1 MRHRPSDESGV
12 ILIMVALLILVLMGM
27 SAFAIDHGE
36 AWYARTEAQAA
47 ADAGALAGAM
57 TLQHS
62 DPTYPFPE
70 GGKVD
75 QNARA
80 LVALNTVRD
89 VAGTAEV
96 LADCPGWV
104 TGTAD
109 INCVQVNVYRNGE
122 HDSAGFNTLF
132 ANLFGVPT
140 HGVKAT
146 ATAQIFV
153 ATKTNCLKPWFIPD
167 QFIDENGNKEW
178 DAGDT
183 YRPPTDPLP
192 TGYTT
197 TNSLGKEIVLKP
209 GNGGNIEPS
218 NYFEVEAASDYEESI
233 AGCQLTAGIG
243 DTLDALP
250 GNRVGPTK
258 QGTKDLI
265 ALDPNA
271 TIDSNGVITGSC
283 CAESPRV
290 VAIAVYDPQ
299 EYAAAGYPKGSTF
312 SLTIVNILSMFIK
325 SVDANSKITG
335 VFIEKSDDLDEGS
348 AAPGPITGTSFLT
361 MVRLVR

>member
-1 MRHRPSDESGV
+1 MTSLFLMTMRHHCRRMGGV
-12 ILIMVALLILVLMGM
+12 TDWSAARTQLLGLVGRNDK
-27 SAFAIDHGE
+27 AFAK
-36 AWYARTEAQAA
+36 
-47 ADAGALAGAM
+47 
-57 TLQHS
+57 S
-62 DPTYPFPE
+62 
-70 GGKVD
+70 
-75 QNARA
+75 
-80 LVALNTVRD
+80 
-89 VAGTAEV
+89 
-96 LADCPGWV
+96 
-104 TGTAD
+104 
-109 INCVQVNVYRNGE
+109 
-122 HDSAGFNTLF
+122 
-132 ANLFGVPT
+132 
-140 HGVKAT
+140 
-146 ATAQIFV
+146 
-153 ATKTNCLKPWFIPD
+153 
-167 QFIDENGNKEW
+167 
-178 DAGDT
+178 
-183 YRPPTDPLP
+183 
-192 TGYTT
+192 
-197 TNSLGKEIVLKP
+197 
-209 GNGGNIEPS
+209 
-218 NYFEVEAASDYEESI
+218 
-233 AGCQLTAGIG
+233 AGIG